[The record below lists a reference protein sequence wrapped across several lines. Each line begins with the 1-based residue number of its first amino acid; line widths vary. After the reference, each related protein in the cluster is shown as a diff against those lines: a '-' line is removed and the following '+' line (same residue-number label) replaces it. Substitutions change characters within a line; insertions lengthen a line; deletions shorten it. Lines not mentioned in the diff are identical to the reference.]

1 MNLNNTNSAVQV
13 EKIQDDLVIVRLNR
27 PERMNSITTESIVH
41 LTNTLKEIQHDS
53 QIRAVILTGQGKS
66 FCAGLDL
73 KSVLDVQGR
82 YSLDATQSYELQMC
96 FDGVIRQI
104 RNTSQI
110 MIAAVEG
117 VAVGAGFGMA
127 LACDVRVASASA
139 SFHVGAVRMG
149 LSAGECGISYHL
161 PRLIGASRAFDVMLS
176 GQPIDSSKALQIGL
190 VSQVCEGQLLAHAIA
205 HAQLIL
211 KNSPFS
217 VAHTKRVMWAN
228 LDATSLCSAME
239 LENHTQ
245 VLGLLTQD
253 FSEAALAFSEKRQP
267 RFIGK

>member
-1 MNLNNTNSAVQV
+1 MNAMTTA
-13 EKIQDDLVIVRLNR
+13 
-27 PERMNSITTESIVH
+27 SILQ
-41 LTNTLKEIQHDS
+41 LTNTLKEIQNDS
-53 QIRAVILTGQGKS
+53 YVRVVILMGQGKI

-73 KSVLDVQGR
+73 KSVLYTQGR
-82 YSLDATQSYELQMC
+82 YGLDATQSYELQMC

-104 RNTSQI
+104 RNTPQI
-110 MIAAVEG
+110 MIATVQG
-117 VAVGAGFGMA
+117 VAVGAGFGIA
-127 LACDVRVASASA
+127 LACDVRLASSSA

-161 PRLIGASRAFDVMLS
+161 PWLIGASRGFDVMLS
-176 GQPIDSSKALQIGL
+176 GQPIDSAKALHIGL
-190 VSQVCEGQLLAHAIA
+190 FSQVCEEQLLEHSIA

-228 LDATSLCSAME
+228 LDATSLSSAME

-245 VLGLLTQD
+245 VLGLMTQD